1 MNTITLRTMATLR
14 IMAPALALL
23 GCLTTASAAFA
34 EDRHAGYYYPA
45 PMTQEEYKARSITL
59 DGMDRG
65 TRINFVNDMTAQMLA
80 GPYPPQFAIFAKGND
95 AEKLIIVS
103 LYDNAFNTLF
113 RARALLAMLTAVTR
127 RSPYFQETGVEDLFT
142 FFDFLVLMGFTRLT
156 ISDGKTFAHQVKF
169 I

>member
-1 MNTITLRTMATLR
+1 MNTITLRS
-14 IMAPALALL
+14 MAPALALL
-23 GCLTTASAAFA
+23 GCLVTASAVFA
-34 EDRHAGYYYPA
+34 EDRHAGYYYPD
-45 PMTQEEYKARSITL
+45 PMTQEEYKPRAITL

-65 TRINFVNDMTAQMLA
+65 KRINFVNEMTAQMLA
-80 GPYPPQFAIFAKGND
+80 APYPPQYAIFAKGSD

-142 FFDFLVLMGFTRLT
+142 FFDLLVLMGFKRLT

-169 I
+169 M